1 MTLDLNKI
9 QHVQA
14 IVLGAVLVIGLNAST
29 IFWAYKTKTV
39 PMWQVF
45 STLCA
50 LNPYFLKK
58 FFIEGPG
65 VLLIIIWM
73 IIASVVAYI
82 ITPLIY

>member
-1 MTLDLNKI
+1 MMLDFNNI

-14 IVLGAVLVIGLNAST
+14 MVLGAVLVIGFNCSL
-29 IFWAYKTKTV
+29 IIWAYKTKTV

-45 STLCA
+45 STLCT

-65 VLLIIIWM
+65 ILLVIIWM
-73 IIASVVAYI
+73 IIACVFAYI
-82 ITPLIY
+82 ITPLIF